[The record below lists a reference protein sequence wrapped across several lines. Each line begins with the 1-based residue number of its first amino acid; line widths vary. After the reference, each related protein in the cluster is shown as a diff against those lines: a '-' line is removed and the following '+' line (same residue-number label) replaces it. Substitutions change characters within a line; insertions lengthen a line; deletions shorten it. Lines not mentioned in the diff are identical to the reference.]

1 MSIRCRL
8 VSRYGIAYD
17 GNADAVMLPTIH
29 GQVGIL
35 PHHIRMYTKM
45 TNGIIT
51 VKVGDQTKE
60 FTATGGFV
68 QVTTDEIRIL
78 ADASEVVDEIDLERA
93 EAARNRA
100 LEAMKQAPTKE
111 SPDFLKAMMLFRKS
125 SLRIKAAKR
134 FKQKNPVA
142 FSDKRK

>member
-1 MSIRCRL
+1 MSIRCRII
-8 VSRYGIAYD
+8 SRYGIVYD
-17 GNADAVMLPTIH
+17 GDADTVLLPTIH
-29 GQVGIL
+29 GQIGIL

-51 VKVGDQTKE
+51 VREGNQTKE

-100 LEAMKQAPTKE
+100 VEAMKQAPSKE

-125 SLRIKAAKR
+125 NLRIKAAKR
-134 FKQKNPVA
+134 FKQKHPIV